1 METFGKS
8 SIDSP
13 PLVLPLLCLF
23 LSMFFLLPHARTQC
37 FPYSLSMQVC
47 LFVQPRPCPHTQTRV
62 RGHPIAAYHRASP
75 KPRHH
80 APARLFSSSSM
91 IFDRIGAVAARVL
104 ASTRASTASHLAVAR
119 TDLLAGASTSSLAT
133 TSATSTPFGAR
144 GITVNV
150 ERGDAERAYKRLRR
164 IMLSE
169 GIYKDL
175 RASCEGH
182 KKPSQ
187 LRVLARKE
195 RERRNF
201 RSKINSRLGWIM
213 RRKERGF

>member
-1 METFGKS
+1 
-8 SIDSP
+8 
-13 PLVLPLLCLF
+13 
-23 LSMFFLLPHARTQC
+23 
-37 FPYSLSMQVC
+37 
-47 LFVQPRPCPHTQTRV
+47 
-62 RGHPIAAYHRASP
+62 
-75 KPRHH
+75 
-80 APARLFSSSSM
+80 M
-91 IFDRIGAVAARVL
+91 ILDRIGAVAARVL

-133 TSATSTPFGAR
+133 TTSATSTPFSAR

>member
-1 METFGKS
+1 M
-8 SIDSP
+8 
-13 PLVLPLLCLF
+13 
-23 LSMFFLLPHARTQC
+23 

-47 LFVQPRPCPHTQTRV
+47 KFAYSFDLHTQTRV
-62 RGHPIAAYHRASP
+62 RGLFIGAYHRARP

-80 APARLFSSSSM
+80 TPVHLFPSSSM

-104 ASTRASTASHLAVAR
+104 SSTRASTASHLAVAR

>member
-8 SIDSP
+8 SIDP
-13 PLVLPLLCLF
+13 PVLPLLCLF
-23 LSMFFLLPHARTQC
+23 FLFFCFHTHAPNVSI
-37 FPYSLSMQVC
+37 FVVNASMQVC
-47 LFVQPRPCPHTQTRV
+47 LFVRPRPLLHTQTRI
-62 RGHPIAAYHRASP
+62 RGLSISAYHRARP

-80 APARLFSSSSM
+80 TAVHLFPSSSM

-104 ASTRASTASHLAVAR
+104 SSTRASTASHLAVAR

>member
-1 METFGKS
+1 
-8 SIDSP
+8 
-13 PLVLPLLCLF
+13 
-23 LSMFFLLPHARTQC
+23 
-37 FPYSLSMQVC
+37 
-47 LFVQPRPCPHTQTRV
+47 
-62 RGHPIAAYHRASP
+62 
-75 KPRHH
+75 
-80 APARLFSSSSM
+80 M

-104 ASTRASTASHLAVAR
+104 ASTRASSASHLAVAR
-119 TDLLAGASTSSLAT
+119 TDLLTASASTSS
-133 TSATSTPFGAR
+133 TSRVATSSAPFGAR